1 VLDSSFSTEKV
12 SQLKETKNAKK
23 YEPSFCNPMTKKNKE
38 EVINQ
43 HVLDSSFS
51 TEKVSQLKETKN
63 AKKYEPSFCNPMTK
77 KNKEEVI
84 NQP

>member
-1 VLDSSFSTEKV
+1 
-12 SQLKETKNAKK
+12 
-23 YEPSFCNPMTKKNKE
+23 
-38 EVINQ
+38 
-43 HVLDSSFS
+43 VLDSSFS

-84 NQP
+84 NQPSKHLGFLIFLGGRFYLN

>member
-1 VLDSSFSTEKV
+1 
-12 SQLKETKNAKK
+12 
-23 YEPSFCNPMTKKNKE
+23 
-38 EVINQ
+38 
-43 HVLDSSFS
+43 VLDSSFS